1 MDTEDRLAQDV
12 LESNYRSIIRYMSTT
27 VPRSTQV
34 PAAAPEPLAS
44 DLCWLLSRASHSLTT
59 EFTAALEASGIS
71 PRQHSVLATAMT
83 GEYSQTELA
92 RVVGLDKTTMV
103 VTVDELEA
111 AGLAE
116 RRSSQA
122 DRRTRVIAVTKTGE
136 RKVREAE
143 SILDGVREDVLS
155 ALPPSERQV
164 FLRALGRL
172 VCSRLSEP
180 VSCQHTVRR
189 RS

>member
-1 MDTEDRLAQDV
+1 
-12 LESNYRSIIRYMSTT
+12 MSTT
-27 VPRSTQV
+27 AVIPTEISG
-34 PAAAPEPLAS
+34 PPPEPLTS
-44 DLCWLLSRASHSLTT
+44 DLCWLLSRASHCLTT

-83 GEYSQTELA
+83 GEYTQTELA
-92 RVVGLDKTTMV
+92 RMVGLDKTTMV

-116 RRSSQA
+116 RRSSQT
-122 DRRTRVIAVTKTGE
+122 DRRTRVIAVTKAGE
-136 RKVREAE
+136 RKAGEAE
-143 SILDGVREDVLS
+143 AILQAVREDVLS
-155 ALPPSERQV
+155 ALPESERQV

-172 VCSRLSEP
+172 VCGRLSEP
-180 VSCQHTVRR
+180 VACAHPVRR